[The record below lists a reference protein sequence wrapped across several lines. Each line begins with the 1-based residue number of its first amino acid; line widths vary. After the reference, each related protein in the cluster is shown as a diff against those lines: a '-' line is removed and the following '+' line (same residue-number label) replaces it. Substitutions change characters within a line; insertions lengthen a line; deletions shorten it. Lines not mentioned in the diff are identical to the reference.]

1 MCLLSVLRDLWRSRS
16 FDIGDTQWLAREQH
30 TVNTVITTSITTKS
44 IILFT
49 VNRCCCC
56 CCCWHLWCC
65 VVLMTVGHALPH
77 LLQVRHHT
85 VDKGLD
91 VVVASQP
98 CSGRCMDL
106 LSEHAED
113 LHTLACPS
121 VWKSAASVVWLWHWN
136 LSACSSWSAS
146 VTETT
151 SSPTAFPAWHSAFV
165 ASWT

>member
-16 FDIGDTQWLAREQH
+16 FDIGDTQWLACEQR

-77 LLQVRHHT
+77 LVQVCHRT
-85 VDKGLD
+85 VNKGLD
-91 VVVASQP
+91 VVVASRP

-113 LHTLACPS
+113 LHALAWPS
-121 VWKSAASVVWLWHWN
+121 VWKSAVSVVWLWHWN
-136 LSACSSWSAS
+136 LSACSSSSAS

-151 SSPTAFPAWHSAFV
+151 SSPTAFPAWHRAFV
-165 ASWT
+165 ASWI